1 MSRFAIKSYLK
12 TVVLEDLKEEIEV
25 LSRMIVKEYREHV
38 KKNRLSFKVR
48 ALDETGFRHGIDIY
62 STDRKFLFFKEKK
75 LIKSDITTL
84 DFYFEDNKEH
94 LMQTPYE
101 IAKRFGN
108 TAIKALVYSLLNIR
122 EMYKS
127 CKVSNPKMLEKC
139 SRYYS
144 LLILWMLYTES
155 GKVEI
160 NNIRMWYENFGIPE
174 CYFKYSQG
182 IYIDK
187 GLVNTVIGIRGDID
201 AMGEIIYSVNNIQY
215 K

>member
-12 TVVLEDLKEEIEV
+12 RAVLEDLKEEIEV

-38 KKNRLSFKVR
+38 RKNRLSFKVR

-62 STDRKFLFFKEKK
+62 STDRKYFFFKEKK

-122 EMYKS
+122 EMYKN
-127 CKVSNPKMLEKC
+127 CKVSNPRMLEKC

-144 LLILWMLYTES
+144 LLILWMFYTES

-160 NNIRMWYENFGIPE
+160 SNVRMWYENFGIPE

-182 IYIDK
+182 IYIDQ

-201 AMGEIIYSVNNIQY
+201 AMGDIIYSVNNIEY

>member
-1 MSRFAIKSYLK
+1 MSKFTIKSYLK
-12 TVVLEDLKEEIEV
+12 TTILEDLKEEIEV
-25 LSRMIVKEYREHV
+25 LSKMITKEYRDHV
-38 KKNRLSFKVR
+38 RKHGLSFKVR
-48 ALDETGFRHGIDIY
+48 ALDNTGFRHGIDIY
-62 STDRKFLFFKEKK
+62 STDKKYFFFKEKK
-75 LIKSDITTL
+75 LLKSDISTL
-84 DFYFEDNKEH
+84 DFYFEANKEH
-94 LMQTPYE
+94 LLSTPYE

-127 CKVSNPKMLEKC
+127 CKVSNPRMLEKC

-160 NNIRMWYENFGIPE
+160 PNIRMWYEDFGIPE
-174 CYFKYSQG
+174 CYFKYSHG
-182 IYIDK
+182 VYIDQ
-187 GLVNTVIGIRGDID
+187 GLTYTVIGIRDDID
-201 AMGEIIYSVNNIQY
+201 AMGDIFYSVNRIEY

>member
-48 ALDETGFRHGIDIY
+48 ALDETGFRHGIDVY

-75 LIKSDITTL
+75 LIKSDISTL

-94 LMQTPYE
+94 LMSTPYE

-182 IYIDK
+182 IYIDQ

-201 AMGEIIYSVNNIQY
+201 AMGDIIYSVNNIEY

>member
-48 ALDETGFRHGIDIY
+48 ALDETGIRHGIDIY

-75 LIKSDITTL
+75 LIKSDISTL

-160 NNIRMWYENFGIPE
+160 NSIRMWYENFGIPE

-182 IYIDK
+182 IYIDQ

-201 AMGEIIYSVNNIQY
+201 AMGDIIYSVNNIEY

>member
-12 TVVLEDLKEEIEV
+12 TVVLEDLKEEIGV

-48 ALDETGFRHGIDIY
+48 ALDETGFRHGIYIY

-182 IYIDK
+182 IYIDQ

-201 AMGEIIYSVNNIQY
+201 AMGDIIYSVNNIEY

>member
-94 LMQTPYE
+94 LMLTPYE

-108 TAIKALVYSLLNIR
+108 TAIKALVYSLLNVR

-182 IYIDK
+182 IYIDQ

-201 AMGEIIYSVNNIQY
+201 AMGDIIYSVNNIEY

>member
-94 LMQTPYE
+94 LMSTPYE

-144 LLILWMLYTES
+144 LPILWMLYTES

-182 IYIDK
+182 IYIDQ

-201 AMGEIIYSVNNIQY
+201 AMGDIIYSVNNIEY

>member
-94 LMQTPYE
+94 LMSTPYE

-127 CKVSNPKMLEKC
+127 CKVNNPKMLEKC

-182 IYIDK
+182 IYIDQ

-201 AMGEIIYSVNNIQY
+201 AMGDIIYSVNNIEY

>member
-94 LMQTPYE
+94 LMLTPYE

-174 CYFKYSQG
+174 GYFKYSQG
-182 IYIDK
+182 IYIDQ

-201 AMGEIIYSVNNIQY
+201 AMGDIIYTVNNIEY

>member
-75 LIKSDITTL
+75 LTKSDITTL

-94 LMQTPYE
+94 LMSTPYE

-127 CKVSNPKMLEKC
+127 CKVNNPKMLEKC

-182 IYIDK
+182 IYIDQ

-201 AMGEIIYSVNNIQY
+201 AMGDIIYSVNNIEY

>member
-48 ALDETGFRHGIDIY
+48 ALDETGFKHGVDIY

-94 LMQTPYE
+94 LMATPYE

-127 CKVSNPKMLEKC
+127 CKVSNPRMLEKC

-182 IYIDK
+182 IYIDQ

-201 AMGEIIYSVNNIQY
+201 AMGDIIYSVNNIEY

>member
-182 IYIDK
+182 IYIDQ

-201 AMGEIIYSVNNIQY
+201 AMGDIIYSVNNIEY

>member
-94 LMQTPYE
+94 LMSTPYE

-127 CKVSNPKMLEKC
+127 CKVNNPKMLEKC

-174 CYFKYSQG
+174 RYFKYSQG
-182 IYIDK
+182 IYIDQ

-201 AMGEIIYSVNNIQY
+201 AMGDIIYSVNNIEY

>member
-1 MSRFAIKSYLK
+1 MSRFVIKSYLK

-62 STDRKFLFFKEKK
+62 STDRKYLFFKEKK

-94 LMQTPYE
+94 LMSTPYE

-108 TAIKALVYSLLNIR
+108 TAIKALVYSLLNIQ

-182 IYIDK
+182 IYIDQ

-201 AMGEIIYSVNNIQY
+201 AMGDIIYSVNNIEY

>member
-94 LMQTPYE
+94 LMATPYE

-182 IYIDK
+182 IYIDQ

-201 AMGEIIYSVNNIQY
+201 AMGDIIYSVNNIEY

>member
-94 LMQTPYE
+94 LMSTPYE

-127 CKVSNPKMLEKC
+127 CKVNNPKMLEKC

-144 LLILWMLYTES
+144 LLIIWMLYTES

-182 IYIDK
+182 IYIDQ

-201 AMGEIIYSVNNIQY
+201 AMGDIIYSVNNIEY

>member
-84 DFYFEDNKEH
+84 EF
-94 LMQTPYE
+94 
-101 IAKRFGN
+101 
-108 TAIKALVYSLLNIR
+108 LL
-122 EMYKS
+122 
-127 CKVSNPKMLEKC
+127 
-139 SRYYS
+139 
-144 LLILWMLYTES
+144 
-155 GKVEI
+155 
-160 NNIRMWYENFGIPE
+160 
-174 CYFKYSQG
+174 
-182 IYIDK
+182 
-187 GLVNTVIGIRGDID
+187 
-201 AMGEIIYSVNNIQY
+201 
-215 K
+215 

>member
-94 LMQTPYE
+94 LMLTPYE

-182 IYIDK
+182 IYIDQ

-201 AMGEIIYSVNNIQY
+201 TVGDIIYSVNNIEY

>member
-12 TVVLEDLKEEIEV
+12 TVVLEDLKEEIEI

-48 ALDETGFRHGIDIY
+48 ALDETGFRHGVDIY

-144 LLILWMLYTES
+144 LLILWMFYTES

-182 IYIDK
+182 IYIDQ

-201 AMGEIIYSVNNIQY
+201 AMGDIIYSVNNIEY

>member
-12 TVVLEDLKEEIEV
+12 TIVLEDLKEEIEV

-94 LMQTPYE
+94 LMSTPYE

-182 IYIDK
+182 IYIDQ

-201 AMGEIIYSVNNIQY
+201 AMGDIIYSVNNIEY

>member
-62 STDRKFLFFKEKK
+62 STDRKYFFFKEKK

-94 LMQTPYE
+94 LMATPYE

-182 IYIDK
+182 IYIDQ

-201 AMGEIIYSVNNIQY
+201 AMGDIIYSVNNIEY

>member
-75 LIKSDITTL
+75 LIKSDISTL

-94 LMQTPYE
+94 LMATPYE

-160 NNIRMWYENFGIPE
+160 NSIRMWYENFGIPE
-174 CYFKYSQG
+174 CYFKYSRG
-182 IYIDK
+182 IYIDQ
-187 GLVNTVIGIRGDID
+187 GLVNTVIGIHGDID
-201 AMGEIIYSVNNIQY
+201 AMGDIIYSVNNIEY

>member
-62 STDRKFLFFKEKK
+62 STDRKYLFFKEKK

-94 LMQTPYE
+94 LMSTPYE

-108 TAIKALVYSLLNIR
+108 TAIKALVYSLLNIQ

-182 IYIDK
+182 IYIDQ

-201 AMGEIIYSVNNIQY
+201 AMGDIIYSVNNIEY

>member
-94 LMQTPYE
+94 LMSTPYE

-127 CKVSNPKMLEKC
+127 CKVNNPKMLEKC

-160 NNIRMWYENFGIPE
+160 NNIRIWYENFGIPE

-182 IYIDK
+182 IYIDQ

-201 AMGEIIYSVNNIQY
+201 AMGDIIYSVNNIEY

>member
-1 MSRFAIKSYLK
+1 MSKFTIKSYLK
-12 TVVLEDLKEEIEV
+12 TTILEDLKEEIEV
-25 LSRMIVKEYREHV
+25 LSKMIIKEYRDHV
-38 KKNRLSFKVR
+38 RKHGLSFKVR
-48 ALDETGFRHGIDIY
+48 ALDNTGFRHGIDIY
-62 STDRKFLFFKEKK
+62 STDKKYFFFKEKK
-75 LIKSDITTL
+75 LLKSDITTL

-94 LMQTPYE
+94 LLPTPYE

-127 CKVSNPKMLEKC
+127 CKVSNPRMLEKC

-144 LLILWMLYTES
+144 LLILWMIYTES

-160 NNIRMWYENFGIPE
+160 ENVRMWYEGLGIPE
-174 CYFKYSQG
+174 CYFKYTQG
-182 IYIDK
+182 IFIDY
-187 GLVNTVIGIRGDID
+187 GLSSTVVGIRGDVD
-201 AMGEIIYSVNNIQY
+201 AIGDIVYSVNRIEY

>member
-1 MSRFAIKSYLK
+1 MSKFVIKSYLK
-12 TVVLEDLKEEIEV
+12 RVVLEDLKEEIEI

-38 KKNRLSFKVR
+38 RKNGLSFKVR

-75 LIKSDITTL
+75 LMKSDTNTL
-84 DFYFEDNKEH
+84 DFYFKDNKEH
-94 LMQTPYE
+94 LLPTPYE

-122 EMYKS
+122 EMYKGS
-127 CKVSNPKMLEKC
+127 KVNNPRMLEKC

-144 LLILWMLYTES
+144 LLILWMFYTES

-160 NNIRMWYENFGIPE
+160 SNVRMWYENFGIPE

-182 IYIDK
+182 IYIDQ

-201 AMGEIIYSVNNIQY
+201 AMGDIIYSVNNIEY

>member
-1 MSRFAIKSYLK
+1 MSRFTIKSYLK
-12 TVVLEDLKEEIEV
+12 RVVLEDLKEEIEV

-62 STDRKFLFFKEKK
+62 STDRKYFFFKEKK

-94 LMQTPYE
+94 LMSTPYE

-144 LLILWMLYTES
+144 LLILWMFYTES

-182 IYIDK
+182 IYIDQ
-187 GLVNTVIGIRGDID
+187 GLVNTVIGIHGDID
-201 AMGEIIYSVNNIQY
+201 AMGDIIYSVNNIEY

>member
-1 MSRFAIKSYLK
+1 MSRFGIKSYLK
-12 TVVLEDLKEEIEV
+12 SVVLEDLKEEIEV
-25 LSRMIVKEYREHV
+25 LSRMIVKEYRIHV
-38 KKNRLSFKVR
+38 RKHGLSFKVR
-48 ALDETGFRHGIDIY
+48 ALDETGFKHGIDIY
-62 STDRKFLFFKEKK
+62 STDRKLLFFKEKK

-127 CKVSNPKMLEKC
+127 CKVSNPRMLEKC

-144 LLILWMLYTES
+144 LLILWMFYTES

-182 IYIDK
+182 IYIDQ

-201 AMGEIIYSVNNIQY
+201 AMGDIIYSVNHIEY

>member
-1 MSRFAIKSYLK
+1 MSRFAVKSYLK
-12 TVVLEDLKEEIEV
+12 RVVLEDLKEEIEV

-38 KKNRLSFKVR
+38 RKHGLSFKVR
-48 ALDETGFRHGIDIY
+48 ALDESGFKHGIDIY

-75 LIKSDITTL
+75 LIKSDISTL

-127 CKVSNPKMLEKC
+127 CKVSNPRMLEKC

-144 LLILWMLYTES
+144 LLILWMFYTES

-160 NNIRMWYENFGIPE
+160 SNVRMWYENFGIPE

-182 IYIDK
+182 IYIDQ
-187 GLVNTVIGIRGDID
+187 GLVNTVIGIHGDID
-201 AMGEIIYSVNNIQY
+201 AMGDIIYSVNNIEY